1 MEFVD
6 KLKDYFN
13 GGEPEYEEDE
23 NFESES
29 SGVEEF
35 SSVRKKR
42 DKAQDKKKSR
52 ESEQNGAQSSRS
64 YRSREQD
71 YSAPQFEKQYSS
83 YRSTPNHSS
92 KVVDIHTTAKLQVVL
107 TKPEKFFDAKEIAD
121 NLNEKRTV
129 VLNLE
134 STNKDEALRLLDFLS
149 GVAYANDGE
158 IKKIAKSTFIITP
171 YNVDVM
177 GDLLYELESN
187 GVFFV

>member
-1 MEFVD
+1 MGLWEKFKNYID
-6 KLKDYFN
+6 APEPDYDDD
-13 GGEPEYEEDE
+13 EETEEYEEE
-23 NFESES
+23 QEAPKEKRQKSYSEKKPSYSQREQELNVSSFEKPSS
-29 SGVEEF
+29 SG
-35 SSVRKKR
+35 R
-42 DKAQDKKKSR
+42 
-52 ESEQNGAQSSRS
+52 
-64 YRSREQD
+64 
-71 YSAPQFEKQYSS
+71 SS
-83 YRSTPNHSS
+83 YRSSAGHSS

-107 TKPEKFFDAKEIAD
+107 TKPEKFSDAREIAD
-121 NLNEKRTV
+121 NLNEKRTI

>member
-1 MEFVD
+1 MGLWEKFKNYMD
-6 KLKDYFN
+6 APEPDYD
-13 GGEPEYEEDE
+13 EDDEVEEEYEEVAPVIKQKE
-23 NFESES
+23 KTE
-29 SGVEEF
+29 
-35 SSVRKKR
+35 KK
-42 DKAQDKKKSR
+42 A
-52 ESEQNGAQSSRS
+52 S
-64 YRSREQD
+64 YRTPKDD
-71 YSAPQFEKQYSS
+71 YNLAAFERPSS
-83 YRSTPNHSS
+83 SQNRTSYKSTTVGHSS

-107 TKPEKFFDAKEIAD
+107 TKPEKFSDAREIAD
-121 NLNEKRTV
+121 NLNEKRTI

>member
-1 MEFVD
+1 MGLWNKFKNYID
-6 KLKDYFN
+6 MP
-13 GGEPEYEEDE
+13 EPEYDE
-23 NFESES
+23 NGDEIVSEEEKEPPRERS
-29 SGVEEF
+29 S
-35 SSVRKKR
+35 KQ
-42 DKAQDKKKSR
+42 AKKSR
-52 ESEQNGAQSSRS
+52 ANDYSLNDDVYGDFERPRAQS
-64 YRSREQD
+64 
-71 YSAPQFEKQYSS
+71 KTSS
-83 YRSTPNHSS
+83 YKSSSQPHST

-107 TKPEKFFDAKEIAD
+107 TKPDKFSDAREIAD

-134 STNKDEALRLLDFLS
+134 STSKDEALRLLDFLS

-187 GVFFV
+187 GLFFI

>member
-1 MEFVD
+1 MGIWD
-6 KLKDYFN
+6 KIKNYMDAPEPDYD
-13 GGEPEYEEDE
+13 EDDELEDE
-23 NFESES
+23 L
-29 SGVEEF
+29 EEEEAP
-35 SSVRKKR
+35 VRKK
-42 DKAQDKKKSR
+42 KEPAEKKM
-52 ESEQNGAQSSRS
+52 S
-64 YRSREQD
+64 YRSGKDD
-71 YSAPQFEKQYSS
+71 YNLAAFDRPSS
-83 YRSTPNHSS
+83 SQSRTSFRSTSAGHSS

-107 TKPEKFFDAKEIAD
+107 TKPEKFSDAREIAD
-121 NLNEKRTV
+121 NLNEKRTI